1 LAPHGLETDKIP
13 VMSTTV
19 LSLLHLRLRLH
30 LYLPLFAILP
40 LTMKRARED
49 CDGYEEEHP
58 PTKVRRAIKI
68 DRLSKLSDELLVR
81 ILSFVPVDALLV
93 CQRYQSEFMC
103 RMYTDTHRLSK
114 KLSRLAID
122 SELWKAAYYRKFV
135 LPRAS
140 RIPGIK
146 VANSADRLHYSSRLS
161 KWLDDGHL
169 VKDGIKTHWKQQYR
183 LRHNWSQGQCAVSEI
198 VVAER
203 PPDPPLLAMM
213 SKSAIIAADSV
224 SGLRAWSSKNDKQ
237 LLATTS
243 LAVTDTDT
251 LRLPIS
257 MAIDSSDTAET
268 CHRVAMGF
276 EDGSFSLYNL
286 QEDLSRFDCLFTH
299 PPSTNGALSAIAYSF
314 PYLLTMTEDHLLS
327 LYALHNGAD
336 NSSTLEA
343 PQLLYSLRS
352 HTAWPPVSLSL
363 RTTTTSMT
371 AAIAY
376 SLPTYLSGWTVGVQE
391 LRLSHKGEL
400 LESRLATAADEH
412 TFTLSA
418 HRSASSP
425 ITRPSSPFPGGSRE
439 ASSANSPSTSKP
451 TSMSYSHP
459 YLLVAHPDNTLSL
472 YLVRSTSST
481 LSISSGNRLWGHT
494 SSISGAHIGMR
505 GKAVSV
511 SRLGDELRVWD
522 LEGGI
527 TSLANRRR
535 FRNGDMSVRV
545 QPSKASDGSDNA
557 EEDSNHDKAG
567 LRLALD
573 QRFDDSTVSRGWVGF
588 NEQNVIVL
596 REKSEGSQALVVYD
610 FT

>member
-1 LAPHGLETDKIP
+1 
-13 VMSTTV
+13 
-19 LSLLHLRLRLH
+19 
-30 LYLPLFAILP
+30 
-40 LTMKRARED
+40 MKRARED
-49 CDGYEEEHP
+49 CDGELP
-58 PTKVRRAIKI
+58 PPKVRRVINF

-81 ILSFVPVDALLV
+81 ILSFVPVDSLLV
-93 CQRYQSEFMC
+93 CQR
-103 RMYTDTHRLSK
+103 LSTK
-114 KLSRLAID
+114 FSRLAID
-122 SELWKAAYYRKFV
+122 SELWKAAYYRRFV

-146 VANSADRLHYSSRLS
+146 DSGPANRFHYSSRLS
-161 KWLDDGHL
+161 KWLDDGDL
-169 VKDGIKTHWKQQYR
+169 VKDGVKTHWKQQYR

-203 PPDPPLLAMM
+203 RPDPPLLVMM
-213 SKSAIIAADSV
+213 SNSTLFAADSI
-224 SGLRAWSSKNDKQ
+224 SGLRAWNSKDARE

-243 LAVTDTDT
+243 LAVTAHDA

-257 MAIDSSDTAET
+257 MAIDSIESTETSDKPDKIA
-268 CHRVAMGF
+268 VGF
-276 EDGSFSLYNL
+276 EDGSFSLYAL
-286 QEDLSRFDCLFTH
+286 QRDRHEFDCLFTH
-299 PPSTNGALSAIAYSF
+299 PPSCNGALSAIAYSS

-327 LYALHNGAD
+327 LYAFQD
-336 NSSTLEA
+336 SPDTSTILAA
-343 PQLLYSLRS
+343 PHLLYSLRS

-363 RTTTTSMT
+363 RTTAKSMT

-376 SLPTYLSGWTVGVQE
+376 SIPTYLSGWTVGVQE
-391 LRLSHKGEL
+391 LMLSPKGEL

-412 TFTLSA
+412 SFTLST

-425 ITRPSSPFPGGSRE
+425 TTLPSPPFPGSSQE
-439 ASSANSPSTSKP
+439 ASLISNPSTSKP

-472 YLVRSTSST
+472 YLVKSTAAA

-494 SSISGAHIGMR
+494 SSISGAHVGMR

-535 FRNGDMSVRV
+535 LRNGEMSVRV
-545 QPSKASDGSDNA
+545 QPSKAENHTDNT
-557 EEDSNHDKAG
+557 EEDSLRDKAG

-573 QRFDDSTVSRGWVGF
+573 QGFDDSTVSRGWVGF
-588 NEQNVIVL
+588 DEQNVIVL
-596 REKSEGSQALVVYD
+596 REKREGIQALVVYD